1 MVKSGT
7 ACAGLK
13 LGEYSTCRAHCTVQF
28 RVEMGR
34 EDQGAQCGV
43 ERGRGEVVAFYN
55 LPGRPLGE
63 EPTTSRVLT
72 KH

>member
-1 MVKSGT
+1 MQGGNWEST
-7 ACAGLK
+7 APAGCTLHSAVQGGN
-13 LGEYSTCRAHCTVQF
+13 GERRAGCT
-28 RVEMGR
+28 
-34 EDQGAQCGV
+34 AQCGV

>member
-1 MVKSGT
+1 MKRGT
-7 ACAGLK
+7 Q
-13 LGEYSTCRAHCTVQF
+13 Y
-28 RVEMGR
+28 RVEIGR
-34 EDQGAQCGV
+34 VQHQQGTLHSAVQGGNGERRAGCTAQCGV